1 MWTAN
6 NDARSYVIVGDPAV
20 RLPVADDADATAA
33 RPVIEIAPLG
43 AVPAPPGR
51 VIGVE
56 AAVFGG
62 EERRSVDEV
71 SLAMAP
77 QIVETEDFIIVDG
90 VKLRKRVETG
100 LVADEEPTAKSFSLA
115 TSATTTSGLVQRLV
129 DKLRDDDRALG
140 ELVVKT
146 YAAADVAKA
155 VGDPAQFA
163 RLSAVTRI
171 ASDGAVE
178 VIVPDKVDGLPDHI
192 WQAHAESVASA
203 QAGRA
208 DWLKAVAV
216 ALAALSGVQTAASP

>member
-1 MWTAN
+1 
-6 NDARSYVIVGDPAV
+6 
-20 RLPVADDADATAA
+20 
-33 RPVIEIAPLG
+33 
-43 AVPAPPGR
+43 
-51 VIGVE
+51 
-56 AAVFGG
+56 
-62 EERRSVDEV
+62 VDEV